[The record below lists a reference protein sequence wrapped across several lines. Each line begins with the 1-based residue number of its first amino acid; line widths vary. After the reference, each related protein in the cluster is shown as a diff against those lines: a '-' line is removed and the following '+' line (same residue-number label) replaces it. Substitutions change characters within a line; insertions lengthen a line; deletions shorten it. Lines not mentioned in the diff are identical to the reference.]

1 MASESVRI
9 EGKLPMADIEV
20 HTDLDSGDDY
30 EIDTYVA
37 PDGSLRTRRTRSKE
51 IKERGNDKAW
61 QSCQSKGWTFCVA
74 WPLKRVGCMYGCP
87 YGMYVCW
94 GTYGAEWIIWGPE
107 WMDKPLDWPSQLDW
121 EYLIEVFWKLSR

>member
-37 PDGSLRTRRTRSKE
+37 PDGSLRTRRTHSKE
-51 IKERGNDKAW
+51 IRERGNDKA
-61 QSCQSKGWTFCVA
+61 
-74 WPLKRVGCMYGCP
+74 
-87 YGMYVCW
+87 
-94 GTYGAEWIIWGPE
+94 
-107 WMDKPLDWPSQLDW
+107 
-121 EYLIEVFWKLSR
+121 